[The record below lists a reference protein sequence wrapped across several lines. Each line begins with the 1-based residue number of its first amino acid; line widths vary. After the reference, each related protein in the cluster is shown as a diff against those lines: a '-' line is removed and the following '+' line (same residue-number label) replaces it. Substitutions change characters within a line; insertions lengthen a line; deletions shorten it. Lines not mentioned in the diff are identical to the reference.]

1 MVPLAWVK
9 IIIDCFILFPYLCK
23 MFKKQLKLIALVFT
37 ILIIVLGS
45 CKSKYEKLRASNDS
59 AKKYAEALKL
69 YNTKDYSKA
78 LGLFDDLATRY
89 RGRDGAEDLFYYYAY
104 TNYKLKDYTS
114 ARYHFKSFADTYPSS
129 ARAEECRFMAAYC
142 FYIDS
147 PLSSLDQENTS
158 KAIDALQLFINLY
171 PKSDRVAEAGK
182 LIQNLRD
189 KLEEKAFNNSNLYLT
204 IGDYQAAVIAFGN
217 TLRDY
222 PDTKYAEQL
231 EFLTVKA
238 QYEYASHSFE
248 VAQEE
253 RYNQTIASA
262 SQFVEKFPKS
272 KYLKEVQQYSKNSS
286 QGIITVKKE
295 YADALNDIRLA
306 KKIESHKDT
315 LKLQPPSEK
324 GNDNKKIPY

>member
-1 MVPLAWVK
+1 LERLK

-23 MFKKQLKLIALVFT
+23 MFKKQLTLLALIFT
-37 ILIIVLGS
+37 VLLIVLGS

-59 AKKYAEALKL
+59 AKKYAEALRL
-69 YNTKDYSKA
+69 YNKKEYSKA

-129 ARAEECRFMAAYC
+129 TRAEECRFMAAYC

-147 PLSSLDQENTS
+147 PISSLDQENTS

-171 PKSDRVAEAGK
+171 PKSDRVAEASK

-189 KLEEKAFNNSNLYLT
+189 KMEEKAFNNSNLYL
-204 IGDYQAAVIAFGN
+204 IISDYQSAVISFGN

-222 PDTKYAEQL
+222 PDTKYAEQI
-231 EFLTVKA
+231 EFLTIKA
-238 QYEYASHSFE
+238 QYLYATHSAEFT
-248 VAQEE
+248 QEE
-253 RYNQTIASA
+253 RYNQTIAFA
-262 SQFVEKFPKS
+262 NQFVEKFPKS
-272 KYLKEVQQYSKNSS
+272 KYLKEAQQYSKDSN
-286 QGIITVKKE
+286 QGIINVKKE
-295 YADALNDIRLA
+295 FAAALNDPRLA
-306 KKIESHKDT
+306 KKIAKQKDT
-315 LKLQPPSEK
+315 VKVQPPSEK
-324 GNDNKKIPY
+324 GNDDKKIPY